1 MTLEALL
8 AYAHLLAILTMVVFL
23 ASEAALCRVEWLN
36 AAVVE
41 RLGKID
47 MVYGISAGLV
57 LLTGLARVF
66 LGSKG
71 AAWYAHNP
79 LLYLK
84 LAMFLVIGPDLHQAD
99 PDVCALAAR
108 AARQRRF
115 TRCARDQKSAA
126 AGDGAGAHPALHPA
140 GGGIPGAGLRL
151 KQPAHQP
158 EGGAP
163 HHQRHQ
169 QVHGAPHGR

>member
-57 LLTGLARVF
+57 LATGLARVF

-84 LAMFLVIGPDLHQAD
+84 LAMFLVIGLISIKPTLMFVRWRRALRANGALPDAVEVKKARRLVMVQAHIL
-99 PDVCALAAR
+99 PFIPLVAVFLAR
-108 AARQRRF
+108 GF
-115 TRCARDQKSAA
+115 
-126 AGDGAGAHPALHPA
+126 G
-140 GGGIPGAGLRL
+140 
-151 KQPAHQP
+151 
-158 EGGAP
+158 
-163 HHQRHQ
+163 
-169 QVHGAPHGR
+169 

>member
-84 LAMFLVIGPDLHQAD
+84 LAMFLVIGLISIKPTLMFVRWRRALRANGTLPDAVEVKKARRLVMVQAHIL
-99 PDVCALAAR
+99 PFIPLAAVFL
-108 AARQRRF
+108 ARGF
-115 TRCARDQKSAA
+115 
-126 AGDGAGAHPALHPA
+126 G
-140 GGGIPGAGLRL
+140 
-151 KQPAHQP
+151 
-158 EGGAP
+158 
-163 HHQRHQ
+163 
-169 QVHGAPHGR
+169 

>member
-84 LAMFLVIGPDLHQAD
+84 LAMFLVIGLISIKPTLMFVRWRRALRANGALPDAVEVRKARRLVMVQAHIL
-99 PDVCALAAR
+99 PFIPLVAVFLAR
-108 AARQRRF
+108 GF
-115 TRCARDQKSAA
+115 
-126 AGDGAGAHPALHPA
+126 G
-140 GGGIPGAGLRL
+140 
-151 KQPAHQP
+151 
-158 EGGAP
+158 
-163 HHQRHQ
+163 
-169 QVHGAPHGR
+169 

>member
-84 LAMFLVIGPDLHQAD
+84 LAMFLVIGLISIKPTLMFVRWRRALRANGALPDAVEVKKARRLVMVQAHIL
-99 PDVCALAAR
+99 PFIPLVAVFLAR
-108 AARQRRF
+108 GF
-115 TRCARDQKSAA
+115 
-126 AGDGAGAHPALHPA
+126 G
-140 GGGIPGAGLRL
+140 
-151 KQPAHQP
+151 
-158 EGGAP
+158 
-163 HHQRHQ
+163 
-169 QVHGAPHGR
+169 

>member
-1 MTLEALL
+1 MTLESLL

-84 LAMFLVIGPDLHQAD
+84 LAMFLAIGLISITPTLMFVRWRRALRASGALPDAPEIKKARRLVMVQAHIL
-99 PDVCALAAR
+99 PFIPLAAVFL
-108 AARQRRF
+108 ARGF
-115 TRCARDQKSAA
+115 
-126 AGDGAGAHPALHPA
+126 G
-140 GGGIPGAGLRL
+140 
-151 KQPAHQP
+151 
-158 EGGAP
+158 
-163 HHQRHQ
+163 
-169 QVHGAPHGR
+169 